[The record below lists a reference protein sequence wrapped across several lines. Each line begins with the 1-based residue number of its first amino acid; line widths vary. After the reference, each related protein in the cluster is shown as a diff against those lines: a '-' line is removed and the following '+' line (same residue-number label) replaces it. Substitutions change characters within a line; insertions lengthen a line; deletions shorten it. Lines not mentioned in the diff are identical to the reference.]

1 VATQA
6 EKEPAP
12 FEQPQG
18 RLRPAL
24 QDEIFA
30 GVRVLEIGQY
40 IAAPVAARMMS
51 DLGAE
56 VLKIELPPYG
66 DMMRVVAAPG
76 APQGTAYISENRGK
90 KSLCIDLKR
99 PEGGTVLRDLVKHSD
114 VLIENFTPGV
124 LAKYGV
130 TYEDLKPLNP
140 RLIMC
145 SISGFGQTGPLAN
158 KPGNDLI
165 AQAASGFL
173 NLVGE
178 PDGSPVYPATNLSD
192 NGAGVHAMAAIA
204 SALYFRERTGRGQ
217 FIDLSLVECMGH
229 YNSLGIVQYALT
241 GGRAKQTRAGSH
253 SLGAVPFGVFKAR
266 DGYIVLSVLIH
277 QWGIFTELMGRPELA
292 SDPHFDTNDHRMER
306 REEVIKLVEDWLQS
320 FPSRDQPLAMLEKA
334 HILSSAVLDTPGFIN
349 DAQVRARE
357 FIQTVENPGFG
368 PLGIPKAPFHFSEAR
383 CEIRRGAPLLG
394 QDNEAVL
401 SAVLGYSPDKIA
413 QLNQNGVIHRDP
425 SIDKLRASGDL

>member
-1 VATQA
+1 MATQA

-130 TYEDLKPLNP
+130 TYENLKPLNP

-217 FIDLSLVECMGH
+217 YIDLSLVECMGH
-229 YNSLGIVQYALT
+229 YNSLGVVLHGLT
-241 GGRAKQTRAGSH
+241 GGKAKQTRAGSH
-253 SLGAVPFGVFKAR
+253 SPGAVPLRRLQGARRLHRAFGANSSMGDFHR
-266 DGYIVLSVLIH
+266 TDGPAGTRVGSAFRH
-277 QWGIFTELMGRPELA
+277 QRP
-292 SDPHFDTNDHRMER
+292 SD
-306 REEVIKLVEDWLQS
+306 
-320 FPSRDQPLAMLEKA
+320 
-334 HILSSAVLDTPGFIN
+334 
-349 DAQVRARE
+349 
-357 FIQTVENPGFG
+357 
-368 PLGIPKAPFHFSEAR
+368 
-383 CEIRRGAPLLG
+383 GAPRRSNQAGRGLV
-394 QDNEAVL
+394 AVL
-401 SAVLGYSPDKIA
+401 SQPRSAAGDARAGP
-413 QLNQNGVIHRDP
+413 HP
-425 SIDKLRASGDL
+425 ELRGARYAGLHQ

>member
-1 VATQA
+1 MATQA
-6 EKEPAP
+6 EKEPAR
-12 FEQPQG
+12 G
-18 RLRPAL
+18 PAL

-90 KSLCIDLKR
+90 KSVCIDLKR
-99 PEGGTVLRDLVKHSD
+99 PEGMDVLRDLARHSD

-130 TYEDLKPLNP
+130 TYESLKPLNQ

-178 PDGSPVYPATNLSD
+178 RDGSPVYPGTNLSD

-204 SALYFRERTGRGQ
+204 SALYFREKTGRGQ
-217 FIDLSLVECMGH
+217 YIDLSLVECMGH
-229 YNSLGIVQYALT
+229 YNSLGVVLQGLS
-241 GGRAKQTRAGSH
+241 GGKAKQTRAGSH
-253 SLGAVPFGVFKAR
+253 SPGAVPFGVFKAR

-292 SDPHFDTNDHRMER
+292 SDPRFDTNDHRMER

-349 DAQVRARE
+349 DAQIRARG
-357 FIQTVENPGFG
+357 FIQTVPHPGFG

-401 SAVLGYSPDKIA
+401 SAVLGYSQDKIA
-413 QLNQNGVIHRDP
+413 QLNQAGVIHCDP
-425 SIDKLRASGDL
+425 SIDKFKATGDL